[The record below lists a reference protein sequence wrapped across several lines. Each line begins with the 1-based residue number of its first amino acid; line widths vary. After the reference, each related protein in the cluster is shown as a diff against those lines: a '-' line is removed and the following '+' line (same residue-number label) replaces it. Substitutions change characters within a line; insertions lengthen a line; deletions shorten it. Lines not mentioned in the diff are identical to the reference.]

1 MFSFPTFCF
10 VGAFII
16 LPVASEASQRLCEVQ
31 GTCFRCEPGQ
41 FSRFICRSDSECF
54 PGEFCESSRG
64 FCCPS
69 RRSPDDGAS
78 ATTEKCPDGGGWERM
93 CRGHGDCLFG
103 DEMCAEGKCCPSCK
117 QRRLQSLREAAV
129 GGGAWVDRPPGL
141 VIPQCSDD
149 GKFHRPMQC
158 AGGSSECYCVDKF
171 GRNIGPKRGDVW
183 RDMERGTDTEM
194 FLNCSQLRKALEEG
208 KEKGHKTTGIDEAI
222 LAAQS
227 NRDGERGEVRKRLVQ
242 IRCAYFT
249 TAVARA
255 QFLVPLGWPRNVLKS
270 SACGFDGNTPFGTS
284 NSSPLKG
291 CFCRLPYVVL
301 DSADPFGSRC
311 VLPAEC
317 PLLTFTPDLD
327 SWNGGFFP
335 AASADERSK
344 RTQGKCADPL
354 KNFQSCG
361 SACPVGCG
369 RAHADG
375 RWEGCSA
382 KCVSGC
388 FCRVPFLLR
397 DPSDP
402 DSPCVLPQQCP
413 PPSTSVPPPSAGPP
427 SLLDGRLCPSSEN
440 KTLTSCFSR
449 KCSLSCADLSPDA
462 SRPPCVPDDCLPGC
476 QCQLPTVVKD
486 KSTAVWEC
494 ILPENCPEKNSPQQQ
509 PTSCGDPRKEFL
521 TCGSSCPLGCDRLD
535 RPQLTCS
542 PCASGCFC
550 FIFANGSDWRRSECV
565 SVSECP
571 FAPATTKVTFQ
582 RQMDSA
588 DDESSSDSKQK
599 REGQKECGEAMASA
613 TLLRKDGQRLGR
625 VVARPEQ
632 RTDGRKSHRIRLSG
646 EFAVGGQSWRGGVGR
661 ELELSIHR
669 FSGTPSDECAAG
681 GPPLALRV
689 VEEEA
694 ADCLREGFDVVSS
707 MHTELKALPAQDG
720 ARDRFGMDLVVA
732 WPDPIA
738 RGTNPLVG
746 HSVELKLRRSG
757 EAGHFLLG
765 CAILGITPSC

>member
-227 NRDGERGEVRKRLVQ
+227 NRDGERGEDSKLHTDSEEES
-242 IRCAYFT
+242 CADSLRVFHHC
-249 TAVARA
+249 
-255 QFLVPLGWPRNVLKS
+255 G
-270 SACGFDGNTPFGTS
+270 SACPISCATLRAPQC
-284 NSSPLKG
+284 PQEQCLRG

-369 RAHADG
+369 RVHADG

-397 DPSDP
+397 DPSNP

-427 SLLDGRLCPSSEN
+427 SLLGGRLCPLSEN

-550 FIFANGSDWRRSECV
+550 RNGFIFANGSDWRRSECV

-632 RTDGRKSHRIRLSG
+632 RTDGRKSRRIRLSG